1 LRIAAQHRAYSRAMS
16 ARSFEAVIVG
26 GGIAGSALGAA
37 LAGAGKRVLIL
48 ERSERFEDVV
58 RGEWIAPWGVAEL
71 QALGLYELVRA
82 AGGHH
87 LTRHLGF
94 DEALPPAEAYAKALP
109 LGGFR
114 AGVPGPLCI
123 GHPHLCQTLL
133 DFAAQQG
140 ATVLR
145 GVADVRVAPGAAPEV
160 SCAHAGTAHAARA
173 DLVVGAD
180 GRASSVRRQL
190 GFALHEG
197 PEHHLFAGLLVER
210 AHAWPADT
218 QAIGTEG
225 DVSFLAFPQGN
236 GRVRLYVGY
245 AREQAGRFAGA
256 EGAQRFVDACVLR
269 SIPESEAFRAAKPAG
284 PCRTYPNQDT
294 WIDEPIADGVVL
306 IGDAAGHNDPI
317 TGQGLSIALRDVR
330 VVRDLLLA
338 EPRLASSALAPYAA
352 ERRERM
358 RRLRFAAAVQAR
370 LTVEFD
376 AAARARRAHVLARI
390 EQEPELAFAVLSAF
404 AGPEQMP
411 AEAFTQQAAIRIFG
425 SELPGIAV

>member
-1 LRIAAQHRAYSRAMS
+1 MS
-16 ARSFEAVIVG
+16 FRNFECVIVG
-26 GGIAGSALGAA
+26 GGIAGSALGGV

-48 ERSERFEDVV
+48 ERSEQFEDVV

-71 QALGLYELVRA
+71 KALGLYELVLD
-82 AGGHH
+82 AGANH
-87 LTRHLGF
+87 LARHLGF
-94 DEALPPAEAYAKALP
+94 DEALEPAEAHAKALP
-109 LGGFR
+109 LNAFR
-114 AGVPGPLCI
+114 PGIPGPLCI

-133 DFAAQQG
+133 EFAARQG

-145 GVADVRVAPGAAPEV
+145 AATDARVTPGSAPEV
-160 SCAHAGTAHAARA
+160 SYVHAGGAHTARA

-190 GFALHEG
+190 GFALQQA
-197 PEHHLFAGLLVER
+197 PEHHLFAGLLVDG

-218 QAIGTEG
+218 QAIGTDG

-245 AREQAGRFAGA
+245 AREQAGRFSGS
-256 EGAQRFVDACVLR
+256 EGARRFVDACVLR

-294 WIDEPIADGVVL
+294 WIDVPLADGVVL
-306 IGDAAGHNDPI
+306 VGDAAGHNDPI
-317 TGQGLSIALRDVR
+317 TGQGLSISLRDVR
-330 VVRDLLLA
+330 VVRDLLLGA
-338 EPRLASSALAPYAA
+338 PRLASAALAPFAE

-376 AAARARRAHVLARI
+376 AAARARRADLLARA
-390 EQEPELAFAVLSAF
+390 EKEPELALAVLSAL
-404 AGPEQMP
+404 AGPEALP
-411 AEAFTQQAAIRIFG
+411 AEAFTQQVALRIFG
-425 SELPGIAV
+425 AELPGLAV